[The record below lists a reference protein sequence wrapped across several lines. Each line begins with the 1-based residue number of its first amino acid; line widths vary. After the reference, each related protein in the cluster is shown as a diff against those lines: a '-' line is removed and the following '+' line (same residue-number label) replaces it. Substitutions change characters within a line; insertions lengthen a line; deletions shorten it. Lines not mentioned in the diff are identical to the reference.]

1 MTNSI
6 KTFLG
11 IFLLLI
17 LVSCN
22 KNFENINEDPNRLKD
37 VAPGTLL
44 APAQYYGHWTICQRT
59 FRVHN
64 EIMQY
69 TVETGTLND
78 FARYIFRENEFDYL
92 WTNLYKRANDMYKMY
107 ELAARINDVNNMA
120 AALTMKVYLMSNLT
134 DMFGDIPYTEAFQG
148 EERLYY
154 PVFDK
159 QSDIY
164 EALLNDLETA
174 NDLFDDKLP
183 FVAHDLIYGNDIL
196 KWRKFTN
203 SLRLRLYMR
212 VSNRP
217 EMQSKE
223 KIIEMLDD
231 AGKYPVFQSN
241 EDEAIMRFSGISPF
255 INGFSNYRA
264 AEFGGSRRMGAF
276 LMNLMNSTVDGRR
289 FRYATKNREEKYIGI
304 ESGYTESETAD
315 FAFNSGLGTSTYAT
329 ALQNAN
335 YPLPILTYSEVMFLL
350 AEAALKGYIS
360 EDPELFYNKAIEA
373 SWRQWQCTWDN
384 GAGNTYLNRPNVKF
398 DGTLERLIEQKYIAM
413 FFSGFEAWNDY
424 RRTGF
429 PRLTIGPAVAN
440 QGVLP
445 NRFEYPLIV
454 KATNLENYN
463 KAASDIGGDNLI
475 TKLWWQSED

>member
-1 MTNSI
+1 MVNI
-6 KTFLG
+6 IRFCLYVFLV
-11 IFLLLI
+11 
-17 LVSCN
+17 LVQMSCN
-22 KNFENINEDPNRLKD
+22 KDFGNLNDDPNRLKE

-78 FARYIFRENEFDYL
+78 FARYVFRENEFDYL
-92 WTNLYKRANDMYKMY
+92 WVNLYKRANDAHKMY
-107 ELAARINDVNNMA
+107 ELAERIDDVNNMA
-120 AALTMKVYLMSNLT
+120 AALVMKVYLVSNLT
-134 DMFGDIPYTEAFQG
+134 DFFGDIPYTDAFRG
-148 EERLYY
+148 EEKLYY
-154 PVFDK
+154 PTFDK

-164 EALLNDLETA
+164 VSLLEDLEKANELFNETASFAA
-174 NDLFDDKLP
+174 NDLIYQND
-183 FVAHDLIYGNDIL
+183 VA
-196 KWRKFTN
+196 KWKKFTN

-217 EMQSKE
+217 EMKSQE
-223 KIIEMLDD
+223 KIYEIFNNGD
-231 AGKYPVFQSN
+231 KYPVFEN
-241 EDEAIMRFSGISPF
+241 NGDEAIMRFSGVSPF
-255 INGFSNYRA
+255 INGFSNYRT
-264 AEFGGSRRMGAF
+264 AEFGGNRRMGAF
-276 LMNLMNSTVDGRR
+276 LINLMNTTVDGRR
-289 FRYATKNREEKYIGI
+289 FRFATKNREEKYVGI
-304 ESGYTESETAD
+304 ESGYTESETSD
-315 FAFNSGLGTSTYAT
+315 FAFNNGLGTSTYAP

-335 YPLPILTYSEVMFLL
+335 YPLPILTYSEVMFLF
-350 AEAALKGYIS
+350 AEAALKGYIQ

-384 GAGNTYLNRPNVKF
+384 GAGDTYLNRPNVKF
-398 DGTLERLIEQKYIAM
+398 DGTLERLMEQKYIAM

-440 QGVLP
+440 QGILP

-463 KAASDIGGDNLI
+463 KVVSNLGGDNLV
-475 TKLWWQSED
+475 TKVWWQTED